1 MNRPKTN
8 GTFNLSKSAKRMM
21 ALMKFTDRTS
31 WKFQMID
38 AELSETK
45 AKNAKFVPKDTAPE

>member
-8 GTFNLSKSAKRMM
+8 GSFNISKTTKRMM
-21 ALMKFTDRTS
+21 ALMKFTNKTD

-38 AELSETK
+38 AELAEIK
-45 AKNAKFVPKDTAPE
+45 ARSMKFVPKDNTPE

>member
-1 MNRPKTN
+1 MNKPKTN
-8 GTFNLSKSAKRMM
+8 ASFNISKTTKRMM
-21 ALMKFTDRTS
+21 ALMKFKDKTD

-45 AKNAKFVPKDTAPE
+45 AKNMKFVPKDTAPE